1 MEQMNPENDLLKA
14 IYDEVKAMREEISRL
29 SERIGL
35 LEVLILEELTDGV
48 DDDEL
53 DEEIDLIAWNKLK
66 EDLGL

>member
-1 MEQMNPENDLLKA
+1 MNAENDLLKA
-14 IYDEVKAMREEISRL
+14 IYDEVKAMRTEIGRL

-35 LEVLILEELTDGV
+35 LEVQILEEMTDA
-48 DDDEL
+48 DEL

>member
-1 MEQMNPENDLLKA
+1 MNAENDLLKA
-14 IYDEVKAMREEISRL
+14 IYDEVKAMRTEIGRL

-35 LEVLILEELTDGV
+35 LEVLILEEMTDA
-48 DDDEL
+48 DEL